1 MGRLLMVLW
10 ALGLLFSLS
19 VALVWLLTGL
29 YVFLAWFLEWAT
41 GGKLK
46 LTDRSYGEPL
56 YDPNRHR

>member
-1 MGRLLMVLW
+1 MSRLLMVLW
-10 ALGLLFSLS
+10 ALGLLFALT
-19 VALVWLLTGL
+19 VALVWLFTVL

-46 LTDRSYGEPL
+46 LIDRSYGEPI

>member
-10 ALGLLFSLS
+10 ALGLLFSLT

-46 LTDRSYGEPL
+46 LTDRAYGEPL

>member
-10 ALGLLFSLS
+10 ALGLLFSLT

-46 LTDRSYGEPL
+46 LTDRS
-56 YDPNRHR
+56 